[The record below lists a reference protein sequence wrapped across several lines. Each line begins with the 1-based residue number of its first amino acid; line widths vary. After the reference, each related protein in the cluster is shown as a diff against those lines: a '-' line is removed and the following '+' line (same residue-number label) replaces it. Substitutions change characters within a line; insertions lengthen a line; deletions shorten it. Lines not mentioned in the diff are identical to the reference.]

1 MAPDADSFTDCGNST
16 SRIVRRGGG
25 GISPANHAVINLDSF
40 IPVSDTVKTYSMQN
54 GTLQIESHSSEGE
67 DTIRSNSFFLHSGAY
82 EVKIE
87 YQNQQEGLSHS
98 LGEVSFQ
105 EQRFTG
111 LLQSSTIIL
120 DGAHTKAIGRIIVP
134 FGANAQSVVAQI
146 KTSGDSQGIIKSIT
160 LSERRIYRVVRLI
173 GFLLGFFIL
182 DWILYCLF
190 VNPTYAQSFV
200 KRHRTTIVLGAIC
213 ILAVL
218 PILNDVDTA
227 GDDYGFHMLRI
238 SYVAEELRNHQ
249 FPVRMQT
256 GMMNGYGYATSL
268 YYCDLFLYLPAVLYN
283 CMVPLF
289 RCDQI
294 YVIFVTALSCAICY
308 YSLQRVTEKDGIS
321 LVGTAIYI
329 LSVYRI
335 SNVFLR
341 SAMGEYTAM
350 AFLPLVICGMYEI
363 FIHEHPTPREWFPLA
378 VGMACLLQ
386 SHLLSFEIACLLL
399 GAFCIL
405 EIRRVFTWEKIKALL
420 SAAGTAMG
428 LSAWFLIPLLQSM
441 MTQSVKINDTYVTN
455 FQTRGTT
462 LFPAL
467 SLFTNSYGEGVR
479 GMLGFGIV
487 LSALISI
494 FVFWNRKNSNDGTA
508 AAERS
513 VGVFCGFGIALFILS
528 LRSFPWNCLFSNLEH
543 SIFHKFLGA
552 AQFPWRYLAFATA
565 FLVFAVCMSFVV
577 LRRKNST
584 LANKMILGVL
594 CATLLSLMSVYQFLG
609 STGKSST
616 LCLNTTDS
624 TGISGAEYLLENAAN
639 VETASPL
646 AGTESLQIL
655 TYDRRNGTFYISV
668 TNASTESFVDLPIYD
683 YGNYHAYDERGK
695 EWETTTSE
703 QSLIRITIPANY
715 SGTLSVAYKEPLL
728 WRFMELVSFVTFFGI
743 VIFCFRTRKKNQMS

>member
-1 MAPDADSFTDCGNST
+1 
-16 SRIVRRGGG
+16 
-25 GISPANHAVINLDSF
+25 
-40 IPVSDTVKTYSMQN
+40 MQD
-54 GTLQIESHSSEGE
+54 GVLQIESHSSEGE

-87 YQNQQEGLSHS
+87 YKNQQAGLSHS
-98 LGEVSFQ
+98 LGEISFQ

-120 DGAHTKAIGRIIVP
+120 DGAHTQATGRIIVP

-146 KTSGDSQGIIKSIT
+146 KTNGDSQGIVRSIT
-160 LSERRIYRVVRLI
+160 LSERRIYRVVCLI

-182 DWILYCLF
+182 DWLLYCFF
-190 VNPTYAQSFV
+190 VNPTYAQSFI
-200 KRHRTTIVLGAIC
+200 KRHRTAIILGSIC
-213 ILAVL
+213 VLAVL
-218 PILNDVDTA
+218 PILNDVDTV

-268 YYCDLFLYLPAVLYN
+268 YYCDLFLYLPAVLHN

-294 YVIFVTALSCAICY
+294 YIVSITALSCAICY
-308 YSLQRVTEKDGIS
+308 YSLRRVTEKDDIS

-335 SNVFLR
+335 SNIFLR

-363 FIHEHPTPREWFPLA
+363 FTHERPTPKDWLPLA
-378 VGMACLLQ
+378 IGMACLLQ

-399 GAFCIL
+399 GLFCIL
-405 EIRRVFTWEKIKALL
+405 EIRRVFTWGKIKALL
-420 SAAGTAMG
+420 FAAATAMG
-428 LSAWFLIPLLQSM
+428 LSSWFLIPLLQSM

-479 GMLGFGIV
+479 GTLGFGIV

-494 FVFWNRKNSNDGTA
+494 SVFWNRKNSNDETA
-508 AAERS
+508 TAEQC
-513 VGVFCGFGIALFILS
+513 VGIFCGFGIALFILS
-528 LRSFPWNCLFSNLEH
+528 LRIFPWNRLFSNLEH
-543 SIFHKFLGA
+543 SVVHKFLGA
-552 AQFPWRYLAFATA
+552 AQFPWRYLSFAAAFW
-565 FLVFAVCMSFVV
+565 VFAVCMSFVV
-577 LRRKNST
+577 LRHRNST

-624 TGISGAEYLLENAAN
+624 TGISGAEYILENAAN
-639 VETASPL
+639 VENAYPL
-646 AGTESLQIL
+646 AGNESLQIL
-655 TYDRRNGTFYISV
+655 AYDRRNGTSYLSV
-668 TNASTESFVDLPIYD
+668 TNASTENFIDLPIYD
-683 YGNYHAYDERGK
+683 YGNYHAYDESGK
-695 EWETTTSE
+695 DWKTTTSE
-703 QSLIRITIPANY
+703 QSLVRITIPANY
-715 SGTLSVAYKEPLL
+715 SGTLAVAYKEPLL

-743 VIFCFRTRKKNQMS
+743 VVFCFRTHKKHQIS

>member
-1 MAPDADSFTDCGNST
+1 M
-16 SRIVRRGGG
+16 
-25 GISPANHAVINLDSF
+25 
-40 IPVSDTVKTYSMQN
+40 
-54 GTLQIESHSSEGE
+54 
-67 DTIRSNSFFLHSGAY
+67 
-82 EVKIE
+82 E
-87 YQNQQEGLSHS
+87 YQNQQAGLSRS

-105 EQRFTG
+105 ERRFTG
-111 LLQSSTIIL
+111 LLRSSTIIL
-120 DGAHTKAIGRIIVP
+120 DGAHTQATGRIIVP
-134 FGANAQSVVAQI
+134 FGANAQSIVAQI

-182 DWILYCLF
+182 DWLLYCLF

-200 KRHRTTIVLGAIC
+200 KRHRTAIILGAIC

-218 PILNDVDTA
+218 PLLNDVDTT

-268 YYCDLFLYLPAVLYN
+268 YYCDLFLYLPAILYN

-294 YVIFVTALSCAICY
+294 YIIFITALSCIICY
-308 YSLQRVTEKDGIS
+308 YSLKRVTKKDDIS
-321 LVGTAIYI
+321 LVGTAVYI

-363 FIHEHPTPREWFPLA
+363 STHAHPTPKDWLPLA
-378 VGMACLLQ
+378 FGMAGLLQ
-386 SHLLSFEIACLLL
+386 SHLLSFEIACFLL

-405 EIRRVFTWEKIKALL
+405 EIRRIFTWEKIKSLL
-420 SAAGTAMG
+420 LAAVTAIG
-428 LSAWFLIPLLQSM
+428 LCAWFLIPLLQSM
-441 MTQSVKINDTYVTN
+441 TTQSVKINDTYVTD

-467 SLFTNSYGEGVR
+467 SPFTNSYGEGIR

-487 LSALISI
+487 LSALVSI
-494 FVFWNRKNSNDGTA
+494 FVFWNRKNFNDETA

-513 VGVFCGFGIALFILS
+513 IGIFCGFGTALFIVA
-528 LRSFPWNCLFSNLEH
+528 LRIFPWNRVFSNLEH
-543 SIFHKFLGA
+543 SLIHKFLGA
-552 AQFPWRYLAFATA
+552 AQFPWRYLAFATV
-565 FLVFAVCMSFVV
+565 FWVFAVCMSLVV
-577 LRRKNST
+577 LQHKNST
-584 LANKMILGVL
+584 LARKAALGIL
-594 CATLLSLMSVYQFLG
+594 CATFLSLMSIYQFLG
-609 STGKSST
+609 STGKT
-616 LCLNTTDS
+616 GMLCLNTTDS
-624 TGISGAEYLLENAAN
+624 KGISGAEYILENAAN
-639 VETASPL
+639 VENAYPL
-646 AGTESLQIL
+646 VGDAYLQIL
-655 TYDRRNGTFYISV
+655 NYNREHGTSYLSIHNTSD
-668 TNASTESFVDLPIYD
+668 TESFVDLPIYD
-683 YGNYHAYDERGK
+683 YGNYHAYDESGK
-695 EWETTTSE
+695 EWETHTSE

-715 SGTLSVAYKEPLL
+715 SGTLSIAYKEPLL
-728 WRFMELVSFVTFFGI
+728 WRLMELISLSTFLGI
-743 VIFCFRTRKKNQMS
+743 VIYLFGTYNKRKISLK